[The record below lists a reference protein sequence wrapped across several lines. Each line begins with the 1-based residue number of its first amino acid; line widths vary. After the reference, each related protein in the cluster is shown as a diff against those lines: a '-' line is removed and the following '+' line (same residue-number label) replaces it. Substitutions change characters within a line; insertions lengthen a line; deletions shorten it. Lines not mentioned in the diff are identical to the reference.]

1 MFIIVVKISIVVVG
15 LVFFFNQCIADYKN
29 KKFIEEFEKENY

>member
-1 MFIIVVKISIVVVG
+1 MFITVVKISIVTIG

-29 KKFIEEFEKENY
+29 KKLIKEYENNIR